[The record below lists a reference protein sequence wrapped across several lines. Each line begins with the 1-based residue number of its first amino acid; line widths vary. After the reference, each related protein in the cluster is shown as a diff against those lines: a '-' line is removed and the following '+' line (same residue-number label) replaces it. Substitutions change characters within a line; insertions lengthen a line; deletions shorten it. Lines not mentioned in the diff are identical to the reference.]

1 MRELLA
7 QLVAFDT
14 TSTKSNL
21 ELIAYV
27 KDYLDSHGVAS
38 TLTPSEDG
46 KKASMFARIGPD
58 GKGGIGLSC
67 HSDCVAVES
76 DPFKLELRDRKLY
89 GRGACDM
96 KGRRASSSQ
105 RCPELLD
112 RAVKPGDDQRVVSL
126 TPRGRSG
133 SGCCRTRR

>member
-67 HSDCVAVES
+67 HSDCVAIES

-96 KGRRASSSQ
+96 KGRRASGSQ
-105 RCPELLD
+105 RCSELLD
-112 RAVKPGDDQRVVSL
+112 RAA
-126 TPRGRSG
+126 GR
-133 SGCCRTRR
+133 